1 VAVQDLSGREK
12 RRARAG
18 AGTVGGYV
26 GFAFGL
32 LAVLSTAS
40 EVSTPAPGDAA
51 VMVLIFM
58 ILGYA
63 AGWFLQPLLA
73 QLFPQ
78 P

>member
-1 VAVQDLSGREK
+1 VTVQDPSGREK

-18 AGTVGGYV
+18 AGTVGGYA
-26 GFAFGL
+26 GFVFGL

-40 EVSTPAPGDAA
+40 EVSTPTPGDAA
-51 VMVLIFM
+51 VMVLISM
-58 ILGYA
+58 IVGYA
-63 AGWFLQPLLA
+63 AAWLLQPLLA

>member
-1 VAVQDLSGREK
+1 MTVQDPTGREK
-12 RRARAG
+12 RRARVG
-18 AGTVGGYV
+18 AATAGGYG

-40 EVSTPAPGDAA
+40 EVSTPPPGDAA

-58 ILGYA
+58 IAGYV
-63 AGWFLQPLLA
+63 AGWVLQPVLS

-78 P
+78 S